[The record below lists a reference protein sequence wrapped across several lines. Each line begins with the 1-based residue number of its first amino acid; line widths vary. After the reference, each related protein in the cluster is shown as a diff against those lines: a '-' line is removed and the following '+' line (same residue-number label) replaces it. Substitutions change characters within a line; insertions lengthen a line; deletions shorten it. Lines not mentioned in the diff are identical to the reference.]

1 MTTNVVFNLLSFLVI
16 EQTLNTM
23 IGDKAGV
30 SFICMDGFM
39 FFFNMVMLTADLSLN
54 FIKKKIYLQC

>member
-1 MTTNVVFNLLSFLVI
+1 MTTNVVFNLLLFLVI

-39 FFFNMVMLTADLSLN
+39 FFLIWL
-54 FIKKKIYLQC
+54 C